1 MFYFIELPL
10 IGLLALPYGYALV
23 FGHALSA
30 LIVVLTLAL
39 VDNLGRAKQ

>member
-1 MFYFIELPL
+1 MYYFIELPL

-30 LIVVLTLAL
+30 LIVVLTLPL
-39 VDNLGRAKQ
+39 VDNLARSKK